1 MDPMTLL
8 VSAIGSLAACIAY
21 LYKQQEKR
29 ADMLQKKYDD
39 LLDYQRSDMAKML
52 AKYATISQDY
62 NRIVK
67 SELPHDSVH
76 DNDTLL
82 KLTPRGTK

>member
-29 ADMLQKKYDD
+29 ADRLQKQYDD
-39 LLDYQRSDMAKML
+39 AVEFQRTDMARML
-52 AKYATISQDY
+52 AKYATICNDY
-62 NRIVK
+62 NRVVRNNPPK
-67 SELPHDSVH
+67 DEDDS
-76 DNDTLL
+76 DTLL
-82 KLTPRGTK
+82 KLNPRSGK